1 VLDAPLQPLS
11 CAEEFPVFPARYDAI
26 PRNELTADGIESRG
40 VSGQRRNGSS
50 SFSFLL
56 DSGAGATLVE
66 LRMRRTQTI
75 LRSANQDTYLVL
87 DDFGGNLGRVW
98 RETAEGDASREM
110 LIHDLMDGQY
120 SRPARIVAFN
130 TAERWSRDV
139 TVDIADEVRRRFAEY
154 DDVPVSVKEF
164 LELARR

>member
-1 VLDAPLQPLS
+1 MEGLA
-11 CAEEFPVFPARYDAI
+11 AI
-26 PRNELTADGIESRG
+26 PRNELTANGIESRG

-66 LRMRRTQTI
+66 LRMRRSQTT

-98 RETAEGDASREM
+98 RETEM

-130 TAERWSRDV
+130 AAEGWSRDV
-139 TVDIADEVRRRFAEY
+139 TVDIADELRRRFAEY